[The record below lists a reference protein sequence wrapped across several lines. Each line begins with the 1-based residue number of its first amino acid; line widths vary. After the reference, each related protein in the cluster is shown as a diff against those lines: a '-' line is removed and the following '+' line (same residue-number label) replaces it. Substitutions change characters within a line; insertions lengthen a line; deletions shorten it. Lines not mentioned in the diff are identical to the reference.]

1 MAGGSESFDRYLTL
15 MEAETRRISRIVAN
29 LLTFSRQSKME
40 AGVLDING
48 LIEKTLTIN
57 ENLLKIHHVQVR
69 TDLDPA
75 LPPVVGSADQLQQ
88 VFMNMVSNAAE
99 AMENQGGGVLTVK
112 TWFGGGDSVHIAFA
126 DTGVGISPE
135 HSDKLFEPFYT
146 TKKKGKGVGLGLS
159 VVYGIIKAHNGNVTV
174 DSEPGNGAR
183 FTIQLPLSPESKR
196 DEAPDIGWSVKL
208 NKHETRFYPGR
219 ESGGT
224 MSKTRIMVVDDELI
238 IRESLAGWLERDGHH
253 VETADSG
260 EAALKKLTNEQ
271 FDILLV
277 DIKMEG
283 MSGLD
288 LLRVVNE
295 QGLDTAVVMI
305 TAYGS
310 ISTAIE
316 AMKSGAVEYLL
327 KPFDPEEIGVLIE
340 KIISRQAQEKENLY
354 LREEVKART
363 RFESMIGQSA
373 AMQQVFDLIR
383 DVAPTDSTVLIT
395 GETGT
400 GKGSGRQGDPHQQPP
415 QPGAL
420 CGRQLRGHSRTPHGE
435 RTLRPPERR
444 IHRCPRNQK
453 GASGTGQR
461 RAPFF
466 STRSARSACGC
477 KSTCCGC
484 WRTAFSTGWAG
495 TQPLEADFRVIA
507 ATNRD
512 LKEAIAEGS
521 FREDLFYRL
530 NVIAFAM
537 PPLSHRKEDIPLLCD
552 HFLRRF
558 AQETNKPIRQVSREA
573 MDEMMLYDWPG
584 NIRELENAIERAVVV
599 GKGAQVMVDD
609 LPIVCGRGSDEPA
622 DHSLKAIEKN
632 HIRQVLE
639 ENDWN
644 ISICAKILGIDRST
658 LYSKIKRYQLQSPS

>member
-1 MAGGSESFDRYLTL
+1 
-15 MEAETRRISRIVAN
+15 
-29 LLTFSRQSKME
+29 
-40 AGVLDING
+40 
-48 LIEKTLTIN
+48 
-57 ENLLKIHHVQVR
+57 
-69 TDLDPA
+69 
-75 LPPVVGSADQLQQ
+75 
-88 VFMNMVSNAAE
+88 
-99 AMENQGGGVLTVK
+99 
-112 TWFGGGDSVHIAFA
+112 
-126 DTGVGISPE
+126 
-135 HSDKLFEPFYT
+135 
-146 TKKKGKGVGLGLS
+146 
-159 VVYGIIKAHNGNVTV
+159 
-174 DSEPGNGAR
+174 
-183 FTIQLPLSPESKR
+183 
-196 DEAPDIGWSVKL
+196 
-208 NKHETRFYPGR
+208 
-219 ESGGT
+219 

-260 EAALKKLTNEQ
+260 EAALKKLTSEQ
-271 FDILLV
+271 FDIMLV

-288 LLRVVNE
+288 LLRIVNE

-310 ISTAIE
+310 ISTAID

-400 GKGSGRQGDPHQQPP
+400 GKGLAAKAIHTSSRRSQGPFVAVNC
-415 QPGAL
+415 GAIPEHL
-420 CGRQLRGHSRTPHGE
+420 MESELFGH
-435 RTLRPPERR
+435 
-444 IHRCPRNQK
+444 QK
-453 GASGTGQR
+453 GAFTDARETKKGRLELANGGTLFLDEIGEISMRMQIDLLR
-461 RAPFF
+461 VLEDRVFY
-466 STRSARSACGC
+466 RVG
-477 KSTCCGC
+477 
-484 WRTAFSTGWAG
+484 G

-512 LKEAIAEGS
+512 LKEAIAKGS

-558 AQETNKPIRQVSREA
+558 AQETNKPIRKVSRDA

-599 GKGAQVMVDD
+599 GKGAQVMLDD
-609 LPIVCGRGSDEPA
+609 LPIVCGRRIDEPA